1 MRNFKIGFPF
11 GKRLKVIV
19 AVASLGFCL
28 FNTVAKAETLK
39 LLSSWPPNQVTYK
52 VNVETFVKKV
62 KEYTNGAVNFRIIG
76 PESVNPLEQIEP
88 LQTGIVDLV
97 FSHPAYHAG
106 TTKIGV
112 SADGIVVDP
121 TKWRNS
127 GIFQAF
133 DEYYQTLGIKVLGI
147 MPLGESGFRFVT
159 NQAVDGREHSFE
171 GMKVRANAS
180 YVNII
185 EKLGGSPVPL
195 SGGQIYSSLQ
205 NGVIDAA
212 PWGAAG
218 LVAFKLYEVADYVLQ
233 PDFGSL
239 SNWMYMNLDKWN
251 SLDDDIQAAIDRAA
265 AETELYALSEIS
277 RIAADELI
285 TLQEKGMKITNMNDN
300 EAANISAWMSDA
312 MWGLAMETD
321 PEIAASIREKAVAVG
336 LSQ

>member
-1 MRNFKIGFPF
+1 MITK
-11 GKRLKVIV
+11 KLKAIV
-19 AVASLGFCL
+19 AVSSLVFC
-28 FNTVAKAETLK
+28 FSNAAAEAETLK
-39 LLSSWPPNQVTYK
+39 LLSSWASNQVTYR
-52 VNVETFVKKV
+52 VNVLTFVKKV
-62 KEYTNGAVNFRIIG
+62 KEYTNGEVDFRIIG

-106 TTKIGV
+106 TTKIGM
-112 SADGIVVDP
+112 SADGIAVDP

-133 DEYYQTLGIKVLGI
+133 DEYYQTFGIKVVGI

-159 NQAVDGREHSFE
+159 NQAVDGRERSFE

-251 SLDDDIQAAIDRAA
+251 SLDDDIQAAINRAA
-265 AETELYALSEIS
+265 AETELYALAEIS

-285 TLQEKGMKITNMNDN
+285 TLQGKGMKITNMNDN